1 MFSLS
6 ISVIRVLH
14 RLCSSY
20 TTQTP
25 KDTTFIVLQRC
36 AWVQIRCQKQE
47 PYFCFYHGSPG
58 FEEPV
63 EAELWRVADALAQLV
78 VHALLV
84 KAQLV
89 EHADEEA
96 VLLLRVVLAFVGA
109 IGDAELM
116 ERSLVATDLGK

>member
-14 RLCSSY
+14 RLWSSC
-20 TTQTP
+20 TTKPQNIVFITKQHFNNRRNDGGEKAQT
-25 KDTTFIVLQRC
+25 
-36 AWVQIRCQKQE
+36 
-47 PYFCFYHGSPG
+47 YHGSPG

-63 EAELWRVADALAQLV
+63 EAELRGVADALTQLV

-84 KAQLV
+84 EAQLV

-96 VLLLRVVLAFVGA
+96 VLFLCVVLAFVGA
-109 IGDAELM
+109 VRDTKLM
-116 ERSLVATDLGK
+116 EGSLVATDLHNTM